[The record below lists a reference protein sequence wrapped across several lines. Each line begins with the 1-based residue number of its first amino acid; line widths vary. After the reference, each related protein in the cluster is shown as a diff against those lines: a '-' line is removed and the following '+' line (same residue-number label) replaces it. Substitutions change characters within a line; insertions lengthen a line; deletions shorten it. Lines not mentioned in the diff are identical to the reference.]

1 MKILPFEMERY
12 QSLWEN
18 IVDYNLSESGVHPLQ
33 LNELISHDELARLV
47 ELPLGYNQTNGSAEL
62 RRLIAGF
69 YSNAGKENVLVTSGS
84 AEANF
89 LNTLFL
95 LEPNDEIALML
106 PNYMQIWG
114 LAKSLGA
121 NIRPFHLK
129 PNHTRW
135 EIDWD
140 EFDRAVT
147 EKTKLIA
154 VCHPNNPTGA
164 RLQEDEIE
172 RILEKA
178 ASVGAWVLSDE
189 VYRGSERDGNL
200 SLSFYGSYDR
210 VIVNGGLSKAFGLPG
225 LRIGWVVAPPK
236 LVDQLWGYKDY
247 TTISPNT
254 LSDHIAQIALQ
265 PEKREKIFQR
275 TRSLI
280 RKNFQIL
287 ENWMGGKAGLFQ
299 WIPPE
304 ASAVTLVR
312 HRLPVSSNDFVTKLR
327 DEKSVLIVPG
337 EQFLMPADYLRFG
350 FGTESEDLTA
360 ALDLVSEF
368 IAEKFE
374 K

>member
-1 MKILPFEMERY
+1 MKIVPFEMERY

-18 IVDYNLSESGVHPLQ
+18 IVDFNLSESGVHPLQ
-33 LNELISHDELARLV
+33 LNELISHEELAKLV
-47 ELPLGYNQTNGSAEL
+47 ELPLGYNQTNGSEKL
-62 RRLIAGF
+62 RELIAKF
-69 YSNAGKENVLVTSGS
+69 YPNANEENVLVTTGS

-89 LNTLFL
+89 LSSLYL
-95 LEPNDEIALML
+95 LESGDEIALML

-121 NIRPFHLK
+121 NVKPFHLR
-129 PNHTRW
+129 PNKTRW

-140 EFDRAVT
+140 EFLQVVT

-164 RLQEDEIE
+164 RLQEAEIE

-189 VYRGSERDGNL
+189 VYRGSERDEEL
-200 SLSFYGSYDR
+200 SLSLYGSYDR
-210 VIVNGGLSKAFGLPG
+210 VIVSGGLSKAFGLPG
-225 LRIGWVVAPPK
+225 LRIGWVVGPK
-236 LVDQLWGYKDY
+236 KIVNQLWGDKDY

-254 LSDHIAQIALQ
+254 LSDRIAQIALQ
-265 PEKREKIFQR
+265 PAKRDKIFQR
-275 TRSLI
+275 ARSLI

-287 ENWMGGKAGLFQ
+287 ENWLQEKVGLFQ

-304 ASAVTLVR
+304 ATAVTLVQ
-312 HRLPVSSNDFVTKLR
+312 HNLPVSSNEFVTKLR

-337 EQFLMPADYLRFG
+337 EQFLMPEDYLRIG
-350 FGTESEDLTA
+350 FGTETEKLTA
-360 ALDLVSEF
+360 ALNLVSEF
-368 IAEKFE
+368 IAEKY
-374 K
+374 KK